1 MLDVAP
7 VDIAWLLVCAALV
20 LFMQA
25 GFTALES
32 GLVRSKNSINVAIK
46 NFANFLVA
54 SSLFWLF
61 GFGLMF
67 GVDAGG
73 LFGTS
78 SYLFESDRAFLTA
91 FFLFQLGFIATAT
104 TLMSGAVAE
113 RMRFGGYLVMATF
126 VAAVTYPVFGHWA
139 WGSGSLV
146 GRDGSDGWL
155 KELGFV
161 DFAGSSV
168 VHSVGGWVAL
178 AAIIVLGPRIGRFG
192 PGAIPI
198 RGHDLP
204 VTTVGVFV
212 LWVGWYGFNGGS
224 LYGLTPEVPAVILN
238 TTVAAAFGG
247 LAGLA
252 LTWLRDGHPDVVTIM
267 NASLAGLVGITA
279 SANLM
284 SPWKA
289 AIVGIVSAAVMQAVS
304 LALER
309 LHIDDAIDAVP
320 VHLGAGVWGTLA
332 VGLLGDAD
340 AFPSGASRTEQV
352 AIQLIGIGTCFLWA
366 FGVGYV
372 VLSLINRWFPI
383 RIDAAGE
390 LAGLN
395 IAEHGA
401 TTELADLLTDMDE
414 HHRTGDFAR
423 PVRVEPH
430 TEAGKVALEYNR
442 VLAAFERRA
451 DSLQLLRRTAA
462 AANESSSVDDALSVA
477 LEEVCRF
484 TGWPIGHAFLV
495 SRDDPDVLI
504 STGIWRTSDG
514 ERFSAFRAATESE
527 PVPAGRGLP
536 GVALETRRPV
546 FATSD
551 GLSGDPA
558 DSATLTVVSL
568 DPAGGSTTSRVI
580 PLEGMRGRR
589 TAEWIQLGI
598 RAGLAVPVMAGSTAV
613 GVLEFFADEPLAD
626 DAELLELLL
635 SVGTQLGRVVE
646 RQRSEEARLRVLIDN
661 MPANVYLRDLD
672 GRFILVNRQYED
684 FWLLPRDGV
693 QGKTLPEVAAMTE
706 LDLTPEE
713 NARADRIVLATSDTH
728 RREAQVR
735 RRGKEH
741 VLADV
746 RFPVVDSSG
755 RVVAVAGIDID
766 ITAQKRSEAELAELL
781 RRVEMARDAAME
793 AGTAKTH
800 FLANM
805 SHELRTPLNAII
817 GFTRIVSRNSE
828 ALPERQVDNLSK
840 VLISAEHLLALID
853 EILDLSRIEAGEVTL
868 DISDTNVTEVLRE
881 VTDSFEPLV
890 DRPRVEL
897 VVDADTDLPARRHRP
912 GQAQTDPSEPGQQC
926 REVHRRRDDR
936 RLRGRGEPA
945 TSGRRLRHRRRYSGG
960 RARQDLR
967 RVPPGRRPR
976 LAQSTWNRPRPD
988 DLPAARTDT
997 RRRRDGRE
1005 QAGRR
1010 IDLHSGS
1017 ASAGRRTGRTRT
1029 GTPANETDALDRGGH
1044 GAGPGAARP
1053 DLRGHVRH
1061 TASA

>member
-1 MLDVAP
+1 VPVVDP

-32 GLVRSKNSINVAIK
+32 GLVRSKNSTNVAIK
-46 NFANFLVA
+46 TFANFLVA

-61 GFGLMF
+61 GFALMF

-73 LFGTS
+73 VFGRS
-78 SYLFESDRAFLTA
+78 SFAFEGDGPFLTA

-113 RMRFGGYLVMATF
+113 RMRFGGYLVLATF

-139 WGSGSLV
+139 WGAGALV
-146 GRDGSDGWL
+146 GREGSDGWL

-161 DFAGSSV
+161 DFAGSTV

-192 PGAIPI
+192 PGAVPI

-224 LYGLTPEVPAVILN
+224 LYGLTPDVPIVILN

-247 LAGLA
+247 LAGMA
-252 LTWLRDGHPDVVTIM
+252 LTWIRDGRPDVVTIM
-267 NASLAGLVGITA
+267 NSSLAGLVGITA
-279 SANLM
+279 SAYLM

-289 AIVGIVSAAVMQAVS
+289 AIIGIVAAAVMVGVS
-304 LALER
+304 VALER
-309 LHIDDAIDAVP
+309 RRIDDAIDAVP

-332 VGLLGDAD
+332 VGLLGDES
-340 AFPSGASRTEQV
+340 AFPTGAGRLEQIG
-352 AIQLIGIGTCFLWA
+352 IQLVGIATCFVWA

-372 VLSLINRWFPI
+372 VLSLINRRFPF

-390 LAGLN
+390 VAGLN

-430 TEAGKVALEYNR
+430 TEVGQIALEYNR
-442 VLAAFERRA
+442 VLAAFERRTE
-451 DSLQLLRRTAA
+451 SLQLLRRTAA
-462 AANESSSVDDALSVA
+462 AANESSSVEDALAAA
-477 LEEVCRF
+477 LDEMSRF

-495 SRDDPDVLI
+495 SREDPDVLV
-504 STGIWRTSDG
+504 STGIWRLRD
-514 ERFSAFRAATESE
+514 ERYGPFRAATEDE
-527 PVPAGRGLP
+527 PIPAGRGLA
-536 GVALETRRPV
+536 GVALEKGLPV

-551 GLSGDPA
+551 DLIGDPA
-558 DSATLTVVSL
+558 KSPLLTVISL
-568 DPAGGSTTSRVI
+568 DPGSGTTTSHVI
-580 PLEGMRGRR
+580 PLEGIRGSR
-589 TAEWIQLGI
+589 TAEWLELGL
-598 RAGLAVPVMAGSTAV
+598 RAGLAVPVMAGSTVV
-613 GVLEFFADEPLAD
+613 GVLEFFSDKPFAV

-646 RQRSEEARLRVLIDN
+646 RQRSEEARLRALIDN

-672 GRFILVNRQYED
+672 GRFILVNRPYED
-684 FWLLPRDGV
+684 FWLLPPNGV
-693 QGKTLPEVAAMTE
+693 QGKTLFEVAALTKI
-706 LDLTPEE
+706 DLTPEQ
-713 NARADRIVLATSDTH
+713 NARADRIVLTTGEPH
-728 RREAQVR
+728 RRETQVM

-741 VLADV
+741 VFADV
-746 RFPVVDSSG
+746 RFPVVDGSG
-755 RVVAVAGIDID
+755 RIVAVAGIDLD

-793 AGTAKTH
+793 AGAAKTH

-817 GFTRIVSRNSE
+817 GFTRIVSRDSD
-828 ALPERQVDNLSK
+828 ALPERQADNLSK
-840 VLISAEHLLALID
+840 VLVSAEHLLALID
-853 EILDLSRIEAGEVTL
+853 EILDLSRIEAGELTL
-868 DISDTNVTEVLRE
+868 DISETSVTEVLRE
-881 VTDSFEPLV
+881 VTDSLEPLV
-890 DRPRVEL
+890 ERPRVQL
-897 VVDADTDLPARRHRP
+897 VVDADTALPRVVTDRDKLKQILLNLVSNAVKYTDGGTIAVRAAAVDGRLRVDVSDTGVGIPAEELGRIFDEFHQADGAISPSRPGTGLGLTISRRLARALGGDVTVESTPGVGSTFTLDLP
-912 GQAQTDPSEPGQQC
+912 
-926 REVHRRRDDR
+926 
-936 RLRGRGEPA
+936 LRAADGTAPNGD
-945 TSGRRLRHRRRYSGG
+945 GG
-960 RARQDLR
+960 A
-967 RVPPGRRPR
+967 
-976 LAQSTWNRPRPD
+976 
-988 DLPAARTDT
+988 
-997 RRRRDGRE
+997 
-1005 QAGRR
+1005 
-1010 IDLHSGS
+1010 
-1017 ASAGRRTGRTRT
+1017 
-1029 GTPANETDALDRGGH
+1029 
-1044 GAGPGAARP
+1044 
-1053 DLRGHVRH
+1053 
-1061 TASA
+1061 

>member
-1 MLDVAP
+1 MPDVDP

-73 LFGTS
+73 LFGS
-78 SYLFESDRAFLTA
+78 SSFFFESDRAFLTA

-113 RMRFGGYLVMATF
+113 RMRFGGYLVLATF

-139 WGSGSLV
+139 WGAGSLV
-146 GRDGSDGWL
+146 DRSGSDGWL
-155 KELGFV
+155 KELGFI
-161 DFAGSSV
+161 DYAGSTV

-192 PGAIPI
+192 AGAVPI

-204 VTTVGVFV
+204 VATVGVFV

-224 LYGLTPEVPAVILN
+224 LYALTPDVPAVILN

-247 LAGLA
+247 LAGMA
-252 LTWLRDGHPDVVTIM
+252 LTWLRDGRPDVGTIM
-267 NASLAGLVGITA
+267 NSSLAGLVGITA
-279 SANLM
+279 SAHIM

-289 AIVGIVSAAVMQAVS
+289 AVIGIVAAVVMQAVI

-309 LHIDDAIDAVP
+309 LQIDDALDAVP

-340 AFPSGASRTEQV
+340 AFPSGASRTEQIG
-352 AIQLIGIGTCFLWA
+352 IQLVGIGACFVWA
-366 FGVGYV
+366 FGLGYV
-372 VLSLINRWFPI
+372 VLSLINRRFPF

-401 TTELADLLTDMDE
+401 TTEIADLLTDMDE
-414 HHRTGDFAR
+414 HHRTGVFAR

-430 TEAGKVALEYNR
+430 TEVGQIALEYNR
-442 VLAAFERRA
+442 VLAAFERRTE
-451 DSLQLLRRTAA
+451 SLQLLRRTAA
-462 AANESSSVDDALSVA
+462 AANESSSVEDALTVA
-477 LEEVCRF
+477 LDELCRF

-495 SRDDPDVLI
+495 SRDDPDELI
-504 STGIWRTSDG
+504 STGIWRMSDE
-514 ERFSAFRAATESE
+514 ERYSAFRAATEEE
-527 PVPAGRGLP
+527 PFPAGRGLP
-536 GVALETRRPV
+536 GVALEKRLPV
-546 FATSD
+546 YATSD
-551 GLSGDPA
+551 DLIGDPA
-558 DSATLTVVSL
+558 DSASLRVVSL
-568 DPAGGSTTSRVI
+568 DVTGGRTTSRVI
-580 PLEGMRGRR
+580 PLEGLRGRR
-589 TAEWIQLGI
+589 VTLWLELGL
-598 RAGLAVPVMAGSTAV
+598 RAGLAVPVMAGSTVV
-613 GVLEFFADEPLAD
+613 GVLEFFSEEPLAA

-646 RQRSEEARLRVLIDN
+646 RQRSEEARLRALIDN
-661 MPANVYLRDLD
+661 MPANVYLRDLN

-684 FWLLPRDGV
+684 FWVLPRDGV
-693 QGKTLPEVAAMTE
+693 QGKTLFEVAAMTE
-706 LDLTPEE
+706 IDLTPAL
-713 NARADRIVLATSDTH
+713 NARADRIVLATSETH
-728 RREAQVR
+728 RRETQVVR
-735 RRGKEH
+735 HGKEH
-741 VLADV
+741 VFADV

-793 AGTAKTH
+793 AGAAKTH

-828 ALPERQVDNLSK
+828 ALPEKQVENLSK
-840 VLISAEHLLALID
+840 VLVSAEHLLALID
-853 EILDLSRIEAGEVTL
+853 EILDLSRIEAGEVAL
-868 DISDTNVTEVLRE
+868 DISETDVTEVLRE
-881 VTDSFEPLV
+881 VTDSLEPLV
-890 DRPRVEL
+890 DRPRVRL
-897 VVDADTDLPARRHRP
+897 VVDTDTELPRVLTDRDKLKQILLNLVSNAVKYTDDGTISVRAEAVDGRLRVNVSDTGVGIPAEELGKIFDEFHRADGVVPSSRPGTGLGLTISRRLARTLGGDVTVESSPGLGSMFSLDLP
-912 GQAQTDPSEPGQQC
+912 
-926 REVHRRRDDR
+926 
-936 RLRGRGEPA
+936 LRASDGNAPNLE
-945 TSGRRLRHRRRYSGG
+945 GG
-960 RARQDLR
+960 A
-967 RVPPGRRPR
+967 
-976 LAQSTWNRPRPD
+976 
-988 DLPAARTDT
+988 
-997 RRRRDGRE
+997 
-1005 QAGRR
+1005 
-1010 IDLHSGS
+1010 
-1017 ASAGRRTGRTRT
+1017 
-1029 GTPANETDALDRGGH
+1029 
-1044 GAGPGAARP
+1044 
-1053 DLRGHVRH
+1053 
-1061 TASA
+1061 

>member
-1 MLDVAP
+1 MPGVAA

-25 GFTALES
+25 GFTGLES

-67 GVDAGG
+67 GADAGG

-78 SYLFESDRAFLTA
+78 SYIFESDSAFLTA

-139 WGSGSLV
+139 WGADTLL

-161 DFAGSSV
+161 DFAGSTV

-192 PGAIPI
+192 PGAVPI

-204 VTTVGVFV
+204 LTTLGVFV

-224 LYGLTPEVPAVILN
+224 LYRLTPDVPTVILT

-247 LAGLA
+247 LAGMG
-252 LTWLRDGHPDVVTIM
+252 LTWLRDGRPDVVTIM

-279 SANLM
+279 SAYLM

-289 AIVGIVSAAVMQAVS
+289 AIVGIVAAVVMEAVA

-309 LHIDDAIDAVP
+309 LRIDDAIDAVP

-340 AFPSGASRTEQV
+340 AFPTGATRVEQIG
-352 AIQLIGIGTCFLWA
+352 IQLIGIGTCFVWA
-366 FGVGYV
+366 FGLGYV
-372 VLSLINRWFPI
+372 VLSLINRRFPI

-414 HHRTGDFAR
+414 HHRTGHFAQ

-430 TEAGKVALEYNR
+430 TEVGQIALEYNR
-442 VLAAFERRA
+442 VLAAFERRT

-462 AANESSSVDDALSVA
+462 AANESSSVEDALSVA

-495 SRDDPDVLI
+495 SRDDPDVLV
-504 STGIWRTSDG
+504 SAGIWRTRNGD
-514 ERFSAFRAATESE
+514 RFSAFRTATEGE
-527 PVPAGRGLP
+527 PFPVGRGLA
-536 GVALETRRPV
+536 GVALEKRLPV

-551 GLSGDPA
+551 DLIGDPLE
-558 DSATLTVVSL
+558 SPTLRVVSL
-568 DPAGGSTTSRVI
+568 DPAGGSTTTRVI
-580 PLEGMRGRR
+580 PLEGMRGSRA
-589 TAEWIQLGI
+589 AEWLELGL
-598 RAGLAVPVMAGSTAV
+598 RAGLAVPVMAGSTVV
-613 GVLEFFADEPLAD
+613 GVLEFFADEPLAV

-646 RQRSEEARLRVLIDN
+646 RQRSEEARLRALIDN

-684 FWLLPRDGV
+684 FWLLPPNV
-693 QGKTLPEVAAMTE
+693 VHGKTLFEVAALTDV
-706 LDLTPEE
+706 DLTPEQ
-713 NARADRIVLATSDTH
+713 NALADRTVLITGQPH
-728 RREAQVR
+728 RRETQIL

-741 VLADV
+741 VFADV

-755 RVVAVAGIDID
+755 GVVAVAGIDID

-793 AGTAKTH
+793 AGAAKTH

-828 ALPERQVDNLSK
+828 SLPERQVDNLSK
-840 VLISAEHLLALID
+840 VLVSAKHLLALID

-868 DISDTNVTEVLRE
+868 DLSETNVTEVLRE
-881 VTDSFEPLV
+881 VTDSLEPLV
-890 DRPRVEL
+890 ERPRVRL
-897 VVDADTDLPARRHRP
+897 IVDADAELPSVVTDRDKLKQILLNLVSNAVKYTDDGTITVRAEAVHGRVRIGVSDTGVGIPAEELGKIFEEFHQADGAVPPSRPGTGLGLTISRRLARTLGGDVTVDSTPGVGSTFALDLP
-912 GQAQTDPSEPGQQC
+912 
-926 REVHRRRDDR
+926 
-936 RLRGRGEPA
+936 LRASDGNESGE
-945 TSGRRLRHRRRYSGG
+945 
-960 RARQDLR
+960 
-967 RVPPGRRPR
+967 
-976 LAQSTWNRPRPD
+976 
-988 DLPAARTDT
+988 
-997 RRRRDGRE
+997 DG
-1005 QAGRR
+1005 
-1010 IDLHSGS
+1010 
-1017 ASAGRRTGRTRT
+1017 T
-1029 GTPANETDALDRGGH
+1029 
-1044 GAGPGAARP
+1044 
-1053 DLRGHVRH
+1053 
-1061 TASA
+1061 

>member
-1 MLDVAP
+1 MPVVDP

-46 NFANFLVA
+46 NFANFLIA

-73 LFGTS
+73 VFGTS
-78 SYLFESDRAFLTA
+78 SYFFESDRAFLTA

-113 RMRFGGYLVMATF
+113 RMRFGGYLVLATF

-139 WGSGSLV
+139 WGAGSLV
-146 GRDGSDGWL
+146 GREGSDGWL

-161 DFAGSSV
+161 DFAGSTV

-178 AAIIVLGPRIGRFG
+178 AAIILLGPRIGRFG

-204 VTTVGVFV
+204 VTTVGVFI

-224 LYGLTPEVPAVILN
+224 LYALTPEVPSVILN
-238 TTVAAAFGG
+238 TTLAAAFGG
-247 LAGLA
+247 LAGMA
-252 LTWLRDGHPDVVTIM
+252 LTWLRDGRPDVVTIM

-279 SANLM
+279 SADLM

-289 AIVGIVSAAVMQAVS
+289 AIVGVVSAAVMEAVTI
-304 LALER
+304 ALER
-309 LHIDDAIDAVP
+309 VRIDDAIGAVP

-332 VGLLGDAD
+332 VGLLGDED
-340 AFPSGASRTEQV
+340 AFPTGAGRLEQ
-352 AIQLIGIGTCFLWA
+352 IGIQIVGIATCFVWA
-366 FGVGYV
+366 FGLGYV
-372 VLSLINRWFPI
+372 VLSLINRRFPF

-401 TTELADLLTDMDE
+401 TTEITDLLTDMGE

-430 TEAGKVALEYNR
+430 TEAGQIALEYNR
-442 VLAAFERRA
+442 VLTAFERRTE
-451 DSLQLLRRTAA
+451 SLQLLRRTAA
-462 AANESSSVDDALSVA
+462 AANESSTVEDALAVA
-477 LEEVCRF
+477 LDEVCRF
-484 TGWPIGHAFLV
+484 TSWPIGHAFLV
-495 SRDDPDVLI
+495 NRDDPDELI
-504 STGIWRTSDG
+504 STGIWRMSDE
-514 ERFSAFRAATESE
+514 ERYGSFRAATEHE
-527 PVPAGRGLP
+527 PFPAGRGLP

-546 FATSD
+546 FASRD
-551 GLSGDPA
+551 DLLGDPA
-558 DSATLTVVSL
+558 ESAKLTVVKL
-568 DPAGGSTTSRVI
+568 EPGGGRTTSQVI
-580 PLEGMRGRR
+580 PLQGLRGARA
-589 TAEWIQLGI
+589 AEWLELGL

-613 GVLEFFADEPLAD
+613 GVLEFFADEPLSA

-646 RQRSEEARLRVLIDN
+646 RQRSEEARLRALIDN

-684 FWLLPRDGV
+684 FWLLLPDSV
-693 QGKTLPEVAAMTE
+693 QGKTLFEVAALTE
-706 LDLTPEE
+706 LDLTPEL
-713 NARADRIVLATSDTH
+713 NAGADRVVLATSEPH
-728 RREAQVR
+728 RRETQVI

-741 VLADV
+741 VLADM

-755 RVVAVAGIDID
+755 RIVAVAGIDID

-793 AGTAKTH
+793 AGAAKTH

-828 ALPERQVDNLSK
+828 TLPARQVDNLSK
-840 VLISAEHLLALID
+840 VLVSAEHLLALIN

-868 DISDTNVTEVLRE
+868 DISEMNVTEVLRE
-881 VTDSFEPLV
+881 VTDSLEPLV
-890 DRPRVEL
+890 ERPRVQL
-897 VVDADTDLPARRHRP
+897 VVDADAELPRLLTDRDKLKQILLNLVGNAVKYTDEGTIAIRAEAVDGRLRIDVSDTGVGIPVEDLGRIFDEFQQADGAISRSRPGTGLGLTISRRLARTLGGDVTVESTPGVGSTFTLDLPLRASDDNAP
-912 GQAQTDPSEPGQQC
+912 D
-926 REVHRRRDDR
+926 RE
-936 RLRGRGEPA
+936 G
-945 TSGRRLRHRRRYSGG
+945 
-960 RARQDLR
+960 
-967 RVPPGRRPR
+967 
-976 LAQSTWNRPRPD
+976 
-988 DLPAARTDT
+988 
-997 RRRRDGRE
+997 DG
-1005 QAGRR
+1005 
-1010 IDLHSGS
+1010 
-1017 ASAGRRTGRTRT
+1017 
-1029 GTPANETDALDRGGH
+1029 
-1044 GAGPGAARP
+1044 
-1053 DLRGHVRH
+1053 
-1061 TASA
+1061 

>member
-1 MLDVAP
+1 VPGVDP

-54 SSLFWLF
+54 SSLYWLF

-73 LFGTS
+73 IFGTS
-78 SYLFESDRAFLTA
+78 LFGFESDSAFLTA
-91 FFLFQLGFIATAT
+91 LFLFQLGFIATAT

-113 RMRFGGYLVMATF
+113 RMRFGGYLVLATF

-139 WGSGSLV
+139 WGDGSLV
-146 GRDGSDGWL
+146 GRSGSDGWL
-155 KELGFV
+155 KELGFI
-161 DFAGSSV
+161 DFAGSTV

-192 PGAIPI
+192 AGAVPI

-204 VTTVGVFV
+204 VTTLGVFI

-224 LYGLTPEVPAVILN
+224 LYALTPDVPRVILN

-247 LAGLA
+247 LAGMT
-252 LTWLRDGHPDVVTIM
+252 LTWLRDGRPDVVTIM

-279 SANLM
+279 SAHIM
-284 SPWKA
+284 TPWKA
-289 AIVGIVSAAVMQAVS
+289 AIIGVVAAIVMETVT

-309 LHIDDAIDAVP
+309 FWIDDAVDAVP

-340 AFPSGASRTEQV
+340 AFPSGANRLEQIG
-352 AIQLIGIGTCFLWA
+352 IQLVGIATCFVWA

-372 VLSLINRWFPI
+372 VLVLINRRFPF

-401 TTELADLLTDMDE
+401 TTEIGDLLTDMDE

-430 TEAGKVALEYNR
+430 TEVGQIALEYNR
-442 VLAAFERRA
+442 VLAAFERRTE
-451 DSLQLLRRTAA
+451 SLQLLRRTAA
-462 AANESSSVDDALSVA
+462 AANESASVEEALAAA
-477 LEEVCRF
+477 LDEVFRF
-484 TGWPIGHAFLV
+484 TGWPIGHALLV
-495 SRDDPDVLI
+495 SRDDPDALI
-504 STGIWRTSDG
+504 PTGIWRMSD
-514 ERFSAFRAATESE
+514 EARYSAFRAATEGE
-527 PVPAGRGLP
+527 PIPLGRGLA
-536 GVALETRRPV
+536 GVALEKRLPV
-546 FATSD
+546 FASSD
-551 GLSGDPA
+551 DLIGDPA
-558 DSATLTVVSL
+558 ESPTLRVVSL
-568 DPAGGSTTSRVI
+568 DPAEGSTRSHVI
-580 PLEGMRGRR
+580 PLDGMRGSRA
-589 TAEWIQLGI
+589 AEWLELGL
-598 RAGLAVPVMAGSTAV
+598 RAGLAVPVMAGTTVV
-613 GVLEFFADEPLAD
+613 GVLEFFADEPLTV

-646 RQRSEEARLRVLIDN
+646 RQRSEEARLRALIDN

-684 FWLLPRDGV
+684 FWLLPPDGV
-693 QGKTLPEVAAMTE
+693 QGRTLFEVASMTE
-706 LDLTPEE
+706 VDLTPEQ
-713 NARADRIVLATSDTH
+713 NALADRIVLATGELH
-728 RREAQVR
+728 RRETQVV

-741 VLADV
+741 VFADV

-755 RVVAVAGIDID
+755 TVVAVAGIDID
-766 ITAQKRSEAELAELL
+766 ITSQKRSEAELAELL
-781 RRVEMARDAAME
+781 RRVEMARDVAME
-793 AGTAKTH
+793 AGSAKTH

-817 GFTRIVSRNSE
+817 GFTRIVSRNSD

-840 VLISAEHLLALID
+840 VLVSAEHLLALID
-853 EILDLSRIEAGEVTL
+853 EILDLSRIEAGQVTL
-868 DISDTNVTEVLRE
+868 DISESNVTEVLQE
-881 VTDSFEPLV
+881 VTDSLEPLIE
-890 DRPRVEL
+890 RPRVRL
-897 VVDADTDLPARRHRP
+897 VVDADDELPSIVTDREKLKQILLNLVSNAVKYTDEGTIAVRAEAEDGRLRIDVSDTGVGIPAEEVGKIFDEFHQADGAISPSRP
-912 GQAQTDPSEPGQQC
+912 GTGLGLTIS
-926 REVHRRRDDR
+926 R
-936 RLRGRGEPA
+936 RL
-945 TSGRRLRHRRRYSGG
+945 
-960 RARQDLR
+960 
-967 RVPPGRRPR
+967 
-976 LAQSTWNRPRPD
+976 
-988 DLPAARTDT
+988 ARTLGGDVT
-997 RRRRDGRE
+997 VDSTPGVGSTFTLALPLRASDG
-1005 QAGRR
+1005 
-1010 IDLHSGS
+1010 D
-1017 ASAGRRTGRTRT
+1017 ASSNG
-1029 GTPANETDALDRGGH
+1029 GT
-1044 GAGPGAARP
+1044 
-1053 DLRGHVRH
+1053 
-1061 TASA
+1061 

>member
-1 MLDVAP
+1 MPDVAP

-46 NFANFLVA
+46 NFANFLIA

-67 GVDAGG
+67 GTDAGA
-73 LFGTS
+73 LLGTS
-78 SYLFESDRAFLTA
+78 SFLFESDSAFLTA
-91 FFLFQLGFIATAT
+91 FFLFQLGFIGTAT

-113 RMRFGGYLVMATF
+113 RMRFGGYLVLATF

-146 GRDGSDGWL
+146 GQGGQDGWL

-161 DFAGSSV
+161 DFAGSTV

-192 PGAIPI
+192 AGSVPI

-204 VTTVGVFV
+204 LTTLGVFV

-224 LYGLTPEVPAVILN
+224 TYGLTPDVPTVILN

-247 LAGLA
+247 LAGMA
-252 LTWLRDGHPDVVTIM
+252 LTWLRDGRPDVVTIM

-279 SANLM
+279 SASLM

-289 AIVGIVSAAVMQAVS
+289 AIVGIVAAAVMQAVS
-304 LALER
+304 VALER
-309 LHIDDAIDAVP
+309 LEIDDAVDAVP

-340 AFPSGASRTEQV
+340 AFPSGASRPEQIG
-352 AIQLIGIGTCFLWA
+352 IQLIGIATCFVWA
-366 FGVGYV
+366 FGLGYV
-372 VLSLINRWFPI
+372 VLSLINRRFPF

-401 TTELADLLTDMDE
+401 TTEIVDLLTDMDE

-430 TEAGKVALEYNR
+430 TEVGQVAVEYNR
-442 VLAAFERRA
+442 VLAAFERRT
-451 DSLQLLRRTAA
+451 DSLQLLRRAAA
-462 AANESSSVDDALSVA
+462 AANESSSVEDALSVA
-477 LEEVCRF
+477 LDEVCRF

-504 STGIWRTSDG
+504 STGIWQFSDG
-514 ERFSAFRAATESE
+514 ERYTAFRAATEEE
-527 PVPAGRGLP
+527 PVPVGRGLA
-536 GVALETRRPV
+536 GVALEKRRPV

-551 GLSGDPA
+551 DLIGDPA
-558 DSATLTVVSL
+558 ESATLTVVSL

-580 PLEGMRGRR
+580 PLEGIRGSRA
-589 TAEWIQLGI
+589 AEWLELGI

-613 GVLEFFADEPLAD
+613 GVLEFFAEESLTV

-646 RQRSEEARLRVLIDN
+646 RQRSEEARFGALIDN

-693 QGKTLPEVAAMTE
+693 HGKTLFEVAAMTE
-706 LDLTPEE
+706 LDLTPAE
-713 NARADRIVLATSDTH
+713 NARADSIVLATGETH
-728 RREAQVR
+728 RREAQVV

-741 VLADV
+741 VFADV

-766 ITAQKRSEAELAELL
+766 ITAQKRNEAELAELL

-793 AGTAKTH
+793 AGAAKTH

-828 ALPERQVDNLSK
+828 ALPERQVDNLSN
-840 VLISAEHLLALID
+840 VLVSANHLLALID

-868 DISDTNVTEVLRE
+868 DISETNVTEVLKE

-890 DRPRVEL
+890 DRPRVQLIVDVGTEL
-897 VVDADTDLPARRHRP
+897 PRVVTDRDKLKQILLNLVSNAVKYTDKGTIAVRAEAVDGRVRVDVSDTGIGIPAHELGKIFDEFHRADGGSSPPRPGTGLGLTISRRLARTLGGDVTVASSPGVGSTFTLDLPLRASD
-912 GQAQTDPSEPGQQC
+912 G
-926 REVHRRRDDR
+926 EVRD
-936 RLRGRGEPA
+936 
-945 TSGRRLRHRRRYSGG
+945 
-960 RARQDLR
+960 
-967 RVPPGRRPR
+967 
-976 LAQSTWNRPRPD
+976 
-988 DLPAARTDT
+988 
-997 RRRRDGRE
+997 RDG
-1005 QAGRR
+1005 
-1010 IDLHSGS
+1010 
-1017 ASAGRRTGRTRT
+1017 
-1029 GTPANETDALDRGGH
+1029 
-1044 GAGPGAARP
+1044 GA
-1053 DLRGHVRH
+1053 
-1061 TASA
+1061 